1 MFLQSIPLETTRNR
15 LAVDLLPDMMDL
27 IIMNKTKCHGALTM
41 YTNCIDLI
49 NL

>member
-15 LAVDLLPDMMDL
+15 LAVGLLPDIMDL
-27 IIMNKTKCHGALTM
+27 IIMNKTNCHGALTM
-41 YTNCIDLI
+41 HTECIDLI